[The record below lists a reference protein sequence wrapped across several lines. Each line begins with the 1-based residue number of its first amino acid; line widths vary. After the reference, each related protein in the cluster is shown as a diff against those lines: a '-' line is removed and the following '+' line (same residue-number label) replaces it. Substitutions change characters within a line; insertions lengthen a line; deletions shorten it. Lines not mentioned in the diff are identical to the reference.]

1 MNPAAILALTATA
14 CSKVISDVCSTL
26 GISYSNKDIGDQGG
40 SETQRLWRS
49 TYLLPELKEVLF
61 FIMVGLNADRGRRL
75 RGR

>member
-1 MNPAAILALTATA
+1 MF
-14 CSKVISDVCSTL
+14 
-26 GISYSNKDIGDQGG
+26 GG